1 MKYLSGT
8 ELEKAKEYMNLAAEY
23 AKRSICVKSK
33 RGAVIVKNNRVIGG
47 GYNDVTIESL
57 CNPCIREEI
66 KDDSRVELCS
76 AVHAEHVAI
85 IDALKKGNSLEGS
98 IMYHVKI
105 KDGYIKPCGPPSCT
119 MCSREILKAGISEFV
134 IWHKEGYAS
143 YSAKEFNEV
152 SFQHFLK
159 NK

>member
-1 MKYLSGT
+1 MKYLTGT
-8 ELEKAKEYMNLAAEY
+8 ALEEAKGYVAAAATY
-23 AKRSICVKSK
+23 AKLSICTKSK
-33 RGAVIVKNNRVIGG
+33 RGAVIVKDHRIIGAG
-47 GYNDVTIESL
+47 FNDPTIESL

-85 IDALKKGNSLEGS
+85 IDALKKGHSLEGS
-98 IMYHVKI
+98 VMYHVKV
-105 KDGYIKPCGPPSCT
+105 KDGDIRPCGPPSCT

-134 IWHKEGYAS
+134 IWHNEGYAV

-152 SFQHFLK
+152 SFQSFLK
-159 NK
+159 R